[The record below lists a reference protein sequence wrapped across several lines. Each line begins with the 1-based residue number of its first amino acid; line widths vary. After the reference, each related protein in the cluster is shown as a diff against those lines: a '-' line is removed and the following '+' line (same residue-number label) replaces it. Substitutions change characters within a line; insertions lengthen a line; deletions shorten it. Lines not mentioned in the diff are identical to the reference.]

1 MHNGITEGTLKK
13 ITNRQQQIL
22 DFIVGFGEENGYPPT
37 RRNIT
42 DEFGF
47 RSPNAAEEHL
57 RALSRKGYIDIRRN
71 TSRGIILKNQPQAF
85 LPIVGRV
92 AAGSPILADQHI
104 ERDSVVTG
112 HMFNPEADFLLRVQG
127 ESMINAGI
135 FDGDLLAVH
144 RTQEVRNNQIVVA
157 RLENEVTVKRF
168 NRDHATRKIELI
180 PENDHYNTI
189 EVDEQSPDFFIEG
202 ISVGLIRER
211 L

>member
-1 MHNGITEGTLKK
+1 MKK
-13 ITNRQQQIL
+13 ITNRQQEIL
-22 DFIVGFGEENGYPPT
+22 DFIVTFIDEHGYPPT

-42 DEFGF
+42 DEFDF

-57 RALSRKGYIDIRRN
+57 RALNRKGFIEIRRN
-71 TSRGIILKNQPQAF
+71 TSRGIILRHQRQTY

-92 AAGSPILADQHI
+92 AAGSPILAEEHI
-104 ERDSVVTG
+104 ERDSVISG
-112 HMFNPEADFLLRVQG
+112 RMFSPDADFLLRVQG

-144 RTQEVRNNQIVVA
+144 RTQDVRNNQIVVA

-168 NRDHATRKIELI
+168 NRDHATRKIQLI
-180 PENDHYNTI
+180 PENDQYNTI
-189 EVDEQSPDFFIEG
+189 EVDENSPDFHIEG
-202 ISVGLIRER
+202 VSVGLIRER